1 MYYPILPPLI
11 LPSRCNLP
19 LLPFLPGCS
28 CLLRYTVALPGYA
41 HEEPMP
47 VLALWRLACTAI
59 GLVIELLAALIVF
72 PVTARSAAHAVAAGA
87 LRGMADVADIAF
99 RSVLPPGSANPAAN
113 RSAREGSRRSSRDSS
128 WRGSKSPPLS
138 RQASQQPGL
147 TSPTPHSPL
156 PSQQQEPKQE
166 ATKQP
171 QQGQGQGQGQGQEGQ
186 PPHISVALP
195 GSSGWQGSE
204 VAPGAVLSRIYQP
217 VMDTYGRI
225 TTLRSLL
232 VPLR

>member
-28 CLLRYTVALPGYA
+28 CLLMYTVALPGYA

-99 RSVLPPGSANPAAN
+99 RSV
-113 RSAREGSRRSSRDSS
+113 
-128 WRGSKSPPLS
+128 
-138 RQASQQPGL
+138 
-147 TSPTPHSPL
+147 PHSPL

-204 VAPGAVLSRIYQP
+204 VATGAVLSRIYQP